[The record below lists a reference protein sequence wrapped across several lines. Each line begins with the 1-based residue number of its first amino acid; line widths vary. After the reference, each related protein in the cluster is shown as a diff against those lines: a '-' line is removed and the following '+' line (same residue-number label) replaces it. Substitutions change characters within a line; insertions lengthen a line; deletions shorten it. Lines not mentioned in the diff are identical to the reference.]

1 VRLRTAAAKRFKK
14 VLMVAE
20 TTFRCFDHAELLPQV
35 AEGVQ
40 YKDGVR
46 IVATKEPKESSK
58 KRRAA

>member
-1 VRLRTAAAKRFKK
+1 
-14 VLMVAE
+14 MVAE
-20 TTFRCFDHAELLPQV
+20 TTFRCLDHPELLPQV

-46 IVATKEPKESSK
+46 VMVKKESKDMSN